1 MLVTIGGL
9 YQNIDGYQELLY
21 IEETRFISLVPPF
34 YSIQDVFKPD
44 PN

>member
-21 IEETRFISLVPPF
+21 IEETRFPHF
-34 YSIQDVFKPD
+34 YCGM
-44 PN
+44 